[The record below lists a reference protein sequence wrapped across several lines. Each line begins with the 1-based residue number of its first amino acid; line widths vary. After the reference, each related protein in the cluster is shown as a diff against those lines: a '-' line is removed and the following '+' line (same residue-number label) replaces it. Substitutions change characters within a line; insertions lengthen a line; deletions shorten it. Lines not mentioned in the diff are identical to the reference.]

1 MTILK
6 RAPMSNRAILDWLG
20 GLGSQVAHGPDIAP
34 DTPSAERD
42 DNGQMV
48 LECRPQDA
56 LLSRLVSEERR
67 PTSNANGGGSN

>member
-6 RAPMSNRAILDWLG
+6 RAPMSNRAVLNWLG
-20 GLGSQVAHGPDIAP
+20 GLGWQVAHGPDIAP
-34 DTPSAERD
+34 HTPSAERD

-48 LECRPQDA
+48 LECRPRDA

-67 PTSNANGGGSN
+67 PTSKANGGGSD

>member
-6 RAPMSNRAILDWLG
+6 RAPISNRAVLDWLG
-20 GLGSQVAHGPDIAP
+20 DLGWQVAHGPDIAP

-48 LECRPQDA
+48 LECRPRDA

-67 PTSNANGGGSN
+67 PTSNANGGGSD